1 MPEAGTA
8 RKPTTALKVVWP
20 AMHMQIGTK
29 GMKYGL
35 QLPKQKVQP
44 AQQSKK
50 LNVFGVD
57 DGSDDEGQ
65 TIGGQIARQAA
76 KKQTDRK
83 ARSFSS
89 SLSLPSVL
97 ELHRHSYD
105 GATTG

>member
-1 MPEAGTA
+1 MGAALPEEGTV
-8 RKPTTALKVVWP
+8 RKHTTQHKALWP

-44 AQQSKK
+44 AQQPKK
-50 LNVFGVD
+50 LNVFGDD

-83 ARSFSS
+83 ASSFSS
-89 SLSLPSVL
+89 SLDLLMLP
-97 ELHRHSYD
+97 ELRPQ
-105 GATTG
+105 